1 MTSLS
6 GNMFLFDCYG
16 KEISEF
22 RSRNVGERSLLE
34 ETGEPGLEYGDRKG
48 RLDRNRKEVQIEG
61 MKMKILERW

>member
-6 GNMFLFDCYG
+6 GNMFLFDCY
-16 KEISEF
+16 
-22 RSRNVGERSLLE
+22 VGERFLLE